1 VTAPD
6 ESKVQLRG
14 SSLLLVGRLLATAV
28 NFVTQ
33 VLVVRALS
41 KDGYGAFAYALSI
54 VNVIETTITLGLDR
68 AVSRFVPIYD
78 EQGDAARMRGTLSFV
93 GRVLVVASVVVVAM
107 VVLAG
112 SELLGRWTDDV
123 RTGQLIVLLVALAPL
138 QAFDN
143 LLLGV
148 SAVFTRARAIF
159 FRRYVLAPA
168 LRLGAVLFVVLGQGD
183 ERDLALG
190 YVVTAAAG
198 LGVFLW
204 VLGRAL
210 AREGVLRRLRETPAD
225 RPVRTVLAFTLPL
238 LTSDLVFVALESV
251 DVVLLGRYGTTAE
264 VASLRAVQ
272 PVARLNQLVLA
283 SFGVLFTPLAA
294 RRFARG
300 DRAGVADLYWQ
311 TAAWV
316 AVLSFPAVLV
326 TVALA
331 PSLTVTL
338 FGDRYRESALL
349 LAVLSAGY
357 AINAA
362 LGFNGLT
369 LNVFGQVRMLMVVNL
384 GAAGVNVALGLL
396 LIPRFGA
403 AGAAWSTFATLVAH
417 NALRQIALRRGTG
430 VPLFDRRYLGVYGLL
445 VLTASALTAG
455 QRVFDPPLPVGV
467 AAVGMV
473 TVAVFARVRHV
484 LELGDTFPELA
495 RLPLVGRLLAG
506 R

>member
-1 VTAPD
+1 MTEPD
-6 ESKVQLRG
+6 EAKVQLRG
-14 SSLLLVGRLLATAV
+14 SSLLLVGRLLATVV
-28 NFVTQ
+28 NFATQ
-33 VLVVRALS
+33 VLVVRSLS

-54 VNVIETTITLGLDR
+54 VYVIETLITLGFDR

-93 GRVLVVASVVVVAM
+93 GRVLLVASVLVVG
-107 VVLAG
+107 VVLVGG
-112 SELLGRWTDDV
+112 SDLLGRWTDDL
-123 RTGQLIVLLVALAPL
+123 RTGELIVLLIALAPL

-148 SAVFTRARAIF
+148 SAVFARARAIF

-168 LRLGAVLFVVLGQGD
+168 LRLGAVLLVVLRDGD
-183 ERDLALG
+183 EADLAVG
-190 YVVTAAAG
+190 YVVTAAVG
-198 LGVFLW
+198 LVAFLW

-210 AREGVLRRLRETPAD
+210 ARDGVLRRLRAAPAV
-225 RPVRTVLAFTLPL
+225 RPVGTILAFTLPL
-238 LTSDLVFVALESV
+238 LTSDLVFVMLESV
-251 DVVLLGRYGTTAE
+251 DVVLLGRYGTTAD
-264 VASLRAVQ
+264 VAGLRAVQ

-300 DRAGVADLYWQ
+300 DRTGVTDLYWQ
-311 TAAWV
+311 TATWV

-331 PSLTVTL
+331 PSITVTL

-362 LGFNGLT
+362 FGFNGLT
-369 LNVFGQVRMLMVVNL
+369 LNVFGQVRLLMAVNL
-384 GAAGVNVALGLL
+384 GAAALNVALGLL

-403 AGAAWSTFATLVAH
+403 PGAAWSTFATLVSH
-417 NALRQIALRRGTG
+417 NVLRQVALRRGTG
-430 VPLFDRRYLGVYGLL
+430 VPVFDFRYVGVYGLL
-445 VLTASALTAG
+445 VGVVATLTAA
-455 QRVFDPPLPVGV
+455 QRVFDPPLLVGLV
-467 AAVGMV
+467 IAAGA
-473 TVAVFARVRHV
+473 TAAVFARVRHV
-484 LELGDTFPELA
+484 LQIDDTFPELR
-495 RLPLVGRLLAG
+495 RLPVVGRLLAG